1 MCCLLMVKILLFF
14 TSLGDFFNSIFRSE
28 FTAAFCSSHIL
39 KLFSEFWFN
48 FTKYNSE
55 KMFGRQKP
63 LAMMVHKNATFNSS
77 TLSSNSWFMLLTAL
91 HFLKIWSI
99 QNPLCSVHLQI
110 KNTWWSI
117 TATYGLKLFGINEE
131 MVS

>member
-1 MCCLLMVKILLFF
+1 MLPSNGQNSVIF
-14 TSLGDFFNSIFRSE
+14 TSLSDFFNSIFRSE
-28 FTAAFCSSHIL
+28 FTLAFCSSHIL

-48 FTKYNSE
+48 FTKHNSE
-55 KMFGRQKP
+55 KMFGR
-63 LAMMVHKNATFNSS
+63 LWWHIKNATFNSS

-110 KNTWWSI
+110 KNTRWSI
-117 TATYGLKLFGINEE
+117 TVTYGLKLFGIKEE